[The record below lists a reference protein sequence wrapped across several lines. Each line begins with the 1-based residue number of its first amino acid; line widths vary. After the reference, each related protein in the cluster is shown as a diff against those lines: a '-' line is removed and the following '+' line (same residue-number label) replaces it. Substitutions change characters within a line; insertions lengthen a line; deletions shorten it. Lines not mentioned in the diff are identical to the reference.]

1 MSTTEAVLQLC
12 EIGWGDWWSTCRFL
26 EERENPGKN
35 SLPWKT
41 NQFIDRWPIDD
52 TVILCILMHKLTNEW
67 AKWHRYLE
75 RKDEAAVKNKRSF
88 TFKNIAE
95 P

>member
-1 MSTTEAVLQLC
+1 
-12 EIGWGDWWSTCRFL
+12 
-26 EERENPGKN
+26 
-35 SLPWKT
+35 
-41 NQFIDRWPIDD
+41 
-52 TVILCILMHKLTNEW
+52 MHKLTNEW
-67 AKWHRYLE
+67 AKWHQYLE